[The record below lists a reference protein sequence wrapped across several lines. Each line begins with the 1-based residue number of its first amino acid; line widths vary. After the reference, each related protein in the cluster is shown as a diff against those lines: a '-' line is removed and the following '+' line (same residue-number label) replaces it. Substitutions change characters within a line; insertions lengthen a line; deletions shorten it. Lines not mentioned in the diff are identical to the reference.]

1 MSEEIKILLGVTG
14 GIAAYKAAEITRL
27 LVKQKYQV
35 KVVMTRTA
43 EDFITPLTF
52 ETLTGEKVYQ
62 YNTVDKESPML
73 HINLARWADIILVAP
88 TTAEFIAKVTHGRA
102 DDMLTTTCLAYDKKI
117 ILAPSM
123 NKNMWANKATQENCK
138 ILKERGVIFSGPE
151 YGSQACGDIGSGR
164 MKEPKDIVEDVNNLT
179 KKKSRLFQNKKIIIT
194 AGPTIEN
201 IDPVRYLSN
210 RSSGMMGC
218 EIANAFHDHGANVI
232 LIKGPC
238 NYMQKEDIRSID
250 VKSAKEMLSE
260 VEKNIIDCDIFVSV
274 AAVSDFTAKNL
285 TNNKIKSDEPLNLE
299 LIKNI
304 DILKTISNKYNLF
317 TVGFAAETSDVKANS
332 IKKLKDNNWIDQDT
346 RAIQIISTVKSM
358 SSLTYYNMRAV
369 VELPNGP
376 LSGQL
381 YQKDINVGNVFFNEP
396 VEGYKD
402 DEP

>member
-62 YNTVDKESPML
+62 YNTVDKENPML

-138 ILKERGVIFSGPE
+138 ILKERGIIFAGPE

-332 IKKLKDNNWIDQDT
+332 IKKLKDKKVSVVAANKVSFSEGIDTTDNSIT
-346 RAIQIISTVKSM
+346 LYWGDGLEKRLTLKNKVDLAVEFVEEISNI
-358 SSLTYYNMRAV
+358 YH
-369 VELPNGP
+369 
-376 LSGQL
+376 
-381 YQKDINVGNVFFNEP
+381 
-396 VEGYKD
+396 
-402 DEP
+402 

>member
-52 ETLTGEKVYQ
+52 ETLTGKKVYQ

-73 HINLARWADIILVAP
+73 HINLARWPDIILVAP

-218 EIANAFHDHGANVI
+218 EIANAFHAHGANVV
-232 LIKGPC
+232 LVKGPC

-260 VEKNIIDCDIFVSV
+260 VEKNIINCDIFVSV

-285 TNNKIKSDEPLNLE
+285 TKNKIKSDEPLNLE

-317 TVGFAAETSDVKANS
+317 TVGFAAETSDIKVNS
-332 IKKLKDNNWIDQDT
+332 IKKLKDKKVSVVAANKVSFSEGIDTTNNSITLYWGDGLEKRLTLKNKVDL
-346 RAIQIISTVKSM
+346 AVEFVEEISNI
-358 SSLTYYNMRAV
+358 YH
-369 VELPNGP
+369 
-376 LSGQL
+376 
-381 YQKDINVGNVFFNEP
+381 
-396 VEGYKD
+396 
-402 DEP
+402 

>member
-179 KKKSRLFQNKKIIIT
+179 KKKLRLFQNKKIIIT

-218 EIANAFHDHGANVI
+218 EIANAFHDHGANVV
-232 LIKGPC
+232 LVKGPC

-260 VEKNIIDCDIFVSV
+260 VEKNIINCDIFVSV

-317 TVGFAAETSDVKANS
+317 TVGFAAETSDIKANS
-332 IKKLKDNNWIDQDT
+332 IKKLKDKKVSVVAANKVSFSEGIDTKNNSITLYWGDGLEKRLTLKNKVDL
-346 RAIQIISTVKSM
+346 AVEFVEEISNI
-358 SSLTYYNMRAV
+358 YH
-369 VELPNGP
+369 
-376 LSGQL
+376 
-381 YQKDINVGNVFFNEP
+381 
-396 VEGYKD
+396 
-402 DEP
+402 

>member
-138 ILKERGVIFSGPE
+138 ILKERGIIFAGPE

-238 NYMQKEDIRSID
+238 NYMQKEDIKSID

-317 TVGFAAETSDVKANS
+317 TVGFAAETSDIKANS
-332 IKKLKDNNWIDQDT
+332 IKKLKDKKVSVVAANKVSFSEGIDTADNSIT
-346 RAIQIISTVKSM
+346 LYWGDGLEKKLTLKNKVDLAVEFVEEISNI
-358 SSLTYYNMRAV
+358 YH
-369 VELPNGP
+369 
-376 LSGQL
+376 
-381 YQKDINVGNVFFNEP
+381 
-396 VEGYKD
+396 
-402 DEP
+402 

>member
-138 ILKERGVIFSGPE
+138 ILKERGIIFSGPE

-164 MKEPKDIVEDVNNLT
+164 MKEPKDIVEDVNNFT

-260 VEKNIIDCDIFVSV
+260 VEKNIIDCEIFVSV
-274 AAVSDFTAKNL
+274 AAVSDFTVKNL

-317 TVGFAAETSDVKANS
+317 TVGFAAETSDIKANS
-332 IKKLKDNNWIDQDT
+332 IKKLKDKKVSVVAANKVSFSEGIDTADNSIT
-346 RAIQIISTVKSM
+346 LYWGDGLEKKLTLKNKVDLAVEFVEEISNI
-358 SSLTYYNMRAV
+358 YH
-369 VELPNGP
+369 
-376 LSGQL
+376 
-381 YQKDINVGNVFFNEP
+381 
-396 VEGYKD
+396 
-402 DEP
+402 

>member
-332 IKKLKDNNWIDQDT
+332 IKKLKDKKVSVVAANKVSFSEGIDTTDNSIT
-346 RAIQIISTVKSM
+346 LYWGDGLEKRLTLKNKVDLAVEFVEEISNI
-358 SSLTYYNMRAV
+358 YH
-369 VELPNGP
+369 
-376 LSGQL
+376 
-381 YQKDINVGNVFFNEP
+381 
-396 VEGYKD
+396 
-402 DEP
+402 

>member
-27 LVKQKYQV
+27 LVKQKYRV

-102 DDMLTTTCLAYDKKI
+102 DDMLTTTCLAYDKKV

-250 VKSAKEMLSE
+250 VKSAKEMLFE

-317 TVGFAAETSDVKANS
+317 TVGFAAETSDIKANS
-332 IKKLKDNNWIDQDT
+332 IKKLKDKKVSVVAANKVSFSEGIDTTNNSITLYWGDGLEKRLTLKNKVDL
-346 RAIQIISTVKSM
+346 AVEFVEEISNI
-358 SSLTYYNMRAV
+358 YH
-369 VELPNGP
+369 
-376 LSGQL
+376 
-381 YQKDINVGNVFFNEP
+381 
-396 VEGYKD
+396 
-402 DEP
+402 

>member
-27 LVKQKYQV
+27 LVKQKYRV

-102 DDMLTTTCLAYDKKI
+102 DDMLTTTCLAYDKKV

-250 VKSAKEMLSE
+250 VKSAKEMLFE

-332 IKKLKDNNWIDQDT
+332 IKKLKDKKVSVVAANKVSFSEGIDTTNNSITLYWGDGLEK
-346 RAIQIISTVKSM
+346 R
-358 SSLTYYNMRAV
+358 LTLKNKVDLAVEFV
-369 VELPNGP
+369 VEISNI
-376 LSGQL
+376 
-381 YQKDINVGNVFFNEP
+381 YH
-396 VEGYKD
+396 
-402 DEP
+402 

>member
-164 MKEPKDIVEDVNNLT
+164 MKEPKDIVEDVNNFT

-332 IKKLKDNNWIDQDT
+332 IKKLKDKKVSVVAANKVSFSEGIDTTDNSIT
-346 RAIQIISTVKSM
+346 LYWGDGLEKRLTLKNKVDLAVEFVEEISNI
-358 SSLTYYNMRAV
+358 YH
-369 VELPNGP
+369 
-376 LSGQL
+376 
-381 YQKDINVGNVFFNEP
+381 
-396 VEGYKD
+396 
-402 DEP
+402 

>member
-218 EIANAFHDHGANVI
+218 EIANAFHDHGANVV
-232 LIKGPC
+232 LVKGPC

-332 IKKLKDNNWIDQDT
+332 IKKLKDKKVSVVAANKVSFSEGIDTTDNSIT
-346 RAIQIISTVKSM
+346 LYWGDGLEKRLTLKNKVDLAVEFVEEISNI
-358 SSLTYYNMRAV
+358 YH
-369 VELPNGP
+369 
-376 LSGQL
+376 
-381 YQKDINVGNVFFNEP
+381 
-396 VEGYKD
+396 
-402 DEP
+402 

>member
-179 KKKSRLFQNKKIIIT
+179 KKKLRLFQNKKIIIT

-332 IKKLKDNNWIDQDT
+332 IKKLKDKKVSVVAANKVSFSEGIDTTDNSIT
-346 RAIQIISTVKSM
+346 LYWGDGLEKRLTLKNKVDLAVEFVEEISNI
-358 SSLTYYNMRAV
+358 YH
-369 VELPNGP
+369 
-376 LSGQL
+376 
-381 YQKDINVGNVFFNEP
+381 
-396 VEGYKD
+396 
-402 DEP
+402 

>member
-138 ILKERGVIFSGPE
+138 ILKDRGVVFSGPE

-332 IKKLKDNNWIDQDT
+332 IKKLKDKKVSVVAANKVSFSEGIDTTDNSIT
-346 RAIQIISTVKSM
+346 LYWGDGLEKRLTLKNKVDLAVEFVEEISNI
-358 SSLTYYNMRAV
+358 YH
-369 VELPNGP
+369 
-376 LSGQL
+376 
-381 YQKDINVGNVFFNEP
+381 
-396 VEGYKD
+396 
-402 DEP
+402 

>member
-138 ILKERGVIFSGPE
+138 ILKERGIIFSGPE

-164 MKEPKDIVEDVNNLT
+164 MKEPKDIVEDVNNFT

-238 NYMQKEDIRSID
+238 NYMQKEVIRSID

-332 IKKLKDNNWIDQDT
+332 IKKLKDKKVSVVAANKVSFSEGIDTTDNSIT
-346 RAIQIISTVKSM
+346 LYWGDGLEKKLTLKNKVDLAVEFVEEISNI
-358 SSLTYYNMRAV
+358 YH
-369 VELPNGP
+369 
-376 LSGQL
+376 
-381 YQKDINVGNVFFNEP
+381 
-396 VEGYKD
+396 
-402 DEP
+402 

>member
-238 NYMQKEDIRSID
+238 NYMQKEVIRSID

-260 VEKNIIDCDIFVSV
+260 VEKNIINCDIFVSV

-332 IKKLKDNNWIDQDT
+332 IKKLKDKKVSVVAANKVSFSEGIDTTDNSIT
-346 RAIQIISTVKSM
+346 LYWGDGLEKKLTLKNKVDLAVEFVEEISNI
-358 SSLTYYNMRAV
+358 YH
-369 VELPNGP
+369 
-376 LSGQL
+376 
-381 YQKDINVGNVFFNEP
+381 
-396 VEGYKD
+396 
-402 DEP
+402 

>member
-27 LVKQKYQV
+27 LVKQKYRV

-138 ILKERGVIFSGPE
+138 ILKERGIIFSGPE

-164 MKEPKDIVEDVNNLT
+164 MKEPKDIVEDVNNFT

-260 VEKNIIDCDIFVSV
+260 VEKNIINCDIFVSV

-332 IKKLKDNNWIDQDT
+332 IKKLKDKKVSVVAANKVSFSEGIDTTDNSIT
-346 RAIQIISTVKSM
+346 LYWGDGLEKR
-358 SSLTYYNMRAV
+358 LTLKNKVDLAVEFV
-369 VELPNGP
+369 VEISNI
-376 LSGQL
+376 
-381 YQKDINVGNVFFNEP
+381 YH
-396 VEGYKD
+396 
-402 DEP
+402 

>member
-102 DDMLTTTCLAYDKKI
+102 DDMLTTTCLAYDKKV

-164 MKEPKDIVEDVNNLT
+164 MKEPKDIVEDVNNFT

-238 NYMQKEDIRSID
+238 NYMQKEDIKSID
-250 VKSAKEMLSE
+250 VKSAKEMLFE

-332 IKKLKDNNWIDQDT
+332 IKKLKDKKVSVVAANKVSFSEGIDTKDNSIT
-346 RAIQIISTVKSM
+346 LYWGDSLEKRLTLKNKVDLAVEFVEEISNI
-358 SSLTYYNMRAV
+358 YH
-369 VELPNGP
+369 
-376 LSGQL
+376 
-381 YQKDINVGNVFFNEP
+381 
-396 VEGYKD
+396 
-402 DEP
+402 

>member
-43 EDFITPLTF
+43 EEFITPLTF

-62 YNTVDKESPML
+62 YNTVEKESPML
-73 HINLARWADIILVAP
+73 HIDLARWADIILVAP
-88 TTAEFIAKVTHGRA
+88 TTAEFISKVTHGRA

-138 ILKERGVIFSGPE
+138 ILKKRGVIFSGPE

-164 MKEPKDIVEDVNNLT
+164 MKEPKDIVGDVNNLT

-238 NYMQKEDIRSID
+238 NYMQKDDIRSID
-250 VKSAKEMLSE
+250 VKSAKDMLSE

-285 TNNKIKSDEPLNLE
+285 TNSKIKSDEPLNLE

-304 DILKTISNKYNLF
+304 DILKIITKKYNLF
-317 TVGFAAETSDVKANS
+317 TIGFAAETSDVKVNS
-332 IKKLKDNNWIDQDT
+332 IKKLKDKKVSVIAANKVSFSEGIDTTSNSITLYWGDGLEKNLT
-346 RAIQIISTVKSM
+346 LKNKVDLAVEFVEEISNI
-358 SSLTYYNMRAV
+358 YH
-369 VELPNGP
+369 
-376 LSGQL
+376 
-381 YQKDINVGNVFFNEP
+381 
-396 VEGYKD
+396 
-402 DEP
+402 

>member
-138 ILKERGVIFSGPE
+138 ILKERGIIFSGPE

-218 EIANAFHDHGANVI
+218 EIANAFHDHGANVV
-232 LIKGPC
+232 LVKGPC
-238 NYMQKEDIRSID
+238 NYMQKEDIKSID

-285 TNNKIKSDEPLNLE
+285 TNNKIKSDEQLNLE

-317 TVGFAAETSDVKANS
+317 TVGFAAETSDIKANS
-332 IKKLKDNNWIDQDT
+332 IKKLKDKKVSVVAANKVSFSEGIDTKNNSITLYWGDGLEKRLTLKNKVDL
-346 RAIQIISTVKSM
+346 AVEFVEEISNI
-358 SSLTYYNMRAV
+358 YH
-369 VELPNGP
+369 
-376 LSGQL
+376 
-381 YQKDINVGNVFFNEP
+381 
-396 VEGYKD
+396 
-402 DEP
+402 

>member
-332 IKKLKDNNWIDQDT
+332 IKKLKDKKVSVVAANKVSFSEGIDTTDNSIT
-346 RAIQIISTVKSM
+346 LYWGDGLEKRLTLKNKVDLAVEFVEEISNI
-358 SSLTYYNMRAV
+358 YY
-369 VELPNGP
+369 
-376 LSGQL
+376 
-381 YQKDINVGNVFFNEP
+381 
-396 VEGYKD
+396 
-402 DEP
+402 

>member
-164 MKEPKDIVEDVNNLT
+164 MKEPKDIVEDVNNFT

-250 VKSAKEMLSE
+250 VKSAKEMLFE

-332 IKKLKDNNWIDQDT
+332 IKKLKDKKVSVVAANKVSFSEGIDTTDNSIT
-346 RAIQIISTVKSM
+346 LYWGDGLEKRLTLKNKVDLAVEFVEEISNI
-358 SSLTYYNMRAV
+358 YH
-369 VELPNGP
+369 
-376 LSGQL
+376 
-381 YQKDINVGNVFFNEP
+381 
-396 VEGYKD
+396 
-402 DEP
+402 

>member
-164 MKEPKDIVEDVNNLT
+164 MKEPKDIVEDVNNFT

-285 TNNKIKSDEPLNLE
+285 TNNKIKSDEQLNLE

-332 IKKLKDNNWIDQDT
+332 IKKLKDKKVSVVAANKVSFSEGIDTTDNSIT
-346 RAIQIISTVKSM
+346 LYWGDGLEKRLTLKNKVDLAVEFVEEISNI
-358 SSLTYYNMRAV
+358 YH
-369 VELPNGP
+369 
-376 LSGQL
+376 
-381 YQKDINVGNVFFNEP
+381 
-396 VEGYKD
+396 
-402 DEP
+402 

>member
-218 EIANAFHDHGANVI
+218 EIANAFHDHGANVV
-232 LIKGPC
+232 LVKGPC

-260 VEKNIIDCDIFVSV
+260 VEKNIINCDIFVSV

-317 TVGFAAETSDVKANS
+317 TVGFAAETSDIKANS
-332 IKKLKDNNWIDQDT
+332 IKKLKDKKVSVVAANKVSFSEGIDTTNNSITLYWGDGLEKRLTLKNKVDL
-346 RAIQIISTVKSM
+346 AVEFVEEISNI
-358 SSLTYYNMRAV
+358 YH
-369 VELPNGP
+369 
-376 LSGQL
+376 
-381 YQKDINVGNVFFNEP
+381 
-396 VEGYKD
+396 
-402 DEP
+402 

>member
-1 MSEEIKILLGVTG
+1 MSKEIKILLGVTG

-138 ILKERGVIFSGPE
+138 ILKERGIIFSGPE

-260 VEKNIIDCDIFVSV
+260 VEKNIINCDIFVSV

-317 TVGFAAETSDVKANS
+317 TVGFAAETSDIKANS
-332 IKKLKDNNWIDQDT
+332 IKKLKDKKVSVVAANKVSFSEGIDTKNNSITLYWGDGLEKRLTLKNKVDL
-346 RAIQIISTVKSM
+346 AVEFVEEISNI
-358 SSLTYYNMRAV
+358 YH
-369 VELPNGP
+369 
-376 LSGQL
+376 
-381 YQKDINVGNVFFNEP
+381 
-396 VEGYKD
+396 
-402 DEP
+402 

>member
-88 TTAEFIAKVTHGRA
+88 TTAEFIAKATHGRA

-332 IKKLKDNNWIDQDT
+332 IKKLKDKKVSVVAANKVSFSEGIDTTDNSIT
-346 RAIQIISTVKSM
+346 LYWGDGLEKRLTLKNKVDLAVEFVEEISNI
-358 SSLTYYNMRAV
+358 YH
-369 VELPNGP
+369 
-376 LSGQL
+376 
-381 YQKDINVGNVFFNEP
+381 
-396 VEGYKD
+396 
-402 DEP
+402 

>member
-73 HINLARWADIILVAP
+73 HINLARWADIVLVAP

-179 KKKSRLFQNKKIIIT
+179 KKKLRLFQNKKIIIT

-317 TVGFAAETSDVKANS
+317 TVGFAAETSDIKANS
-332 IKKLKDNNWIDQDT
+332 IKKLKDKKVSVVAANKVSFSEGIDTTNNSITLYWGDGLEKRLTLKNKVDL
-346 RAIQIISTVKSM
+346 AVEFVEEISNI
-358 SSLTYYNMRAV
+358 YH
-369 VELPNGP
+369 
-376 LSGQL
+376 
-381 YQKDINVGNVFFNEP
+381 
-396 VEGYKD
+396 
-402 DEP
+402 